1 MSRCQRSSL
10 VSNPSSTVTP
20 HKPAKREGG
29 VMEINTT
36 RGEDIQAFN
45 FWVSMFSPRSDKWKA
60 DTLKRLTEKQSIFE
74 TEQERFD
81 KIKALEY
88 LIDNN

>member
-1 MSRCQRSSL
+1 
-10 VSNPSSTVTP
+10 
-20 HKPAKREGG
+20 
-29 VMEINTT
+29 MENITNGT

-45 FWVSMFSPRSDKWKA
+45 FWVSMFSPRSIEWKKA
-60 DTLKRLTEKQSIFE
+60 TLARLSEKQSIFE

-88 LIDNN
+88 LIDEN